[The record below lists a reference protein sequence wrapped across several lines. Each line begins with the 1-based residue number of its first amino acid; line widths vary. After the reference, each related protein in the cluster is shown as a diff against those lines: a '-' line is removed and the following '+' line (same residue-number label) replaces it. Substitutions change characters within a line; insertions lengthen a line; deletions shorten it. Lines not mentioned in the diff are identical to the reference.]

1 MLISDN
7 DLPDF
12 RKVKEGDAVALN
24 DAYQILWGLG
34 EFTCNRRLKGTGVDT
49 GLIVQEATCETLN
62 KLDKLDSWDRLK
74 SMMVVVTKNKAVDA
88 VRKFSAGK
96 RNPGPHL
103 LVLEDLLIHPTLP
116 AYQRPDNTLIT
127 KEALM
132 AFKTCTD
139 LLPEKTQKVL
149 VLRYEGGQGQK
160 DISTQLN
167 IPQGTISVLIM
178 RALPMLRDCL
188 SNKGFSPE

>member
-12 RKVKEGDAVALN
+12 RKVKEGDPLAQRA
-24 DAYQILWGLG
+24 AYSVLWGVG
-34 EFTCNRRLKGTGVDT
+34 ENACRRIAEGTGIDI
-49 GLIVQEATCETLN
+49 GLIVQDAACETFN
-62 KLDKLDSWDRLK
+62 KLDKLDSWDHFRR
-74 SMMVVVTKNKAVDA
+74 MMAVVTRNKAVDA

-178 RALPMLRDCL
+178 RALPMLRECL

>member
-1 MLISDN
+1 MFIPDN

-12 RKVKEGDAVALN
+12 RKVKKGDAVALKA
-24 DAYQILWGLG
+24 AYQILWGLG
-34 EFTCNRRLKGTGVDT
+34 EFTCNRRLKGTGVDI

-62 KLDKLDSWDRLK
+62 KLNELDSWDRLK
-74 SMMVVVTKNKAVDA
+74 RMMVVVTKNKAVDA
-88 VRKFSAGK
+88 VRKFRARK
-96 RNPGPHL
+96 RDPGEHL

-139 LLPEKTQKVL
+139 LLPEKTQKIL
-149 VLRYEGGQGQK
+149 VLTYEGGQGQK
-160 DISTQLN
+160 DISIQLN
-167 IPQGTISVLIM
+167 IPQGTIGVLIM
-178 RALPMLRDCL
+178 RALPMLRECL
-188 SNKGFSPE
+188 SNKGFLPE